1 MLPMD
6 AKKNADSYSYP
17 NGMLN
22 SGYIGGVLRKP
33 GDGMCYIQQTRSENH
48 MLPIEFDPKKT
59 PLPRNLQEGDLVFA
73 ICHAFGDKEG
83 DQRVVRLR
91 SISFEQPNTMHM
103 DKRYAEDL
111 LRKWGTLVHEAAKDS
126 GVPSSIK
133 RLEDQFGRPDDTQKR
148 LDAIDWRVMGLN
160 RNATN
165 NVRVAGFIQAK
176 SLERNRV
183 GPEGKPLNDRLV
195 VLLRQ
200 TKDADKCLSIRWY
213 GKNLQP
219 LADKLQ
225 RGFAVSVSAEFRLDV
240 KAIGAPDPETNI
252 APVSIIPFL
261 QAKDFPAP
269 VPPGSEFIKVI
280 PAWAVELFEREARP
294 VREAAATATSAETPA
309 GGDVDRTALFASAFN
324 QPEQ

>member
-6 AKKNADSYSYP
+6 AKKNTDSYSYP

-33 GDGMCYIQQTRSENH
+33 GDGICYIQQTRNENH

-59 PLPRNLQEGDLVFA
+59 PLPRSIKEGDLIFA
-73 ICHAFGDKEG
+73 ICHAIGDKQG
-83 DQRVVRLR
+83 DQRIVRMR
-91 SISFEQPNTMHM
+91 SISFEEPNTMHL
-103 DKRYAEDL
+103 DKRFSDDL
-111 LRKWGTLVHEAAKDS
+111 LKKWGTLVHEAAKDS
-126 GVPSSIK
+126 GVPDSIRK
-133 RLEDQFGRPDDTQKR
+133 LEEQFGRPDEVQKR
-148 LDAIDWRVMGLN
+148 LESIDWRVMGLN

-200 TKDADKCLSIRWY
+200 SKDADKCLSIRWY
-213 GKNLQP
+213 SNNLQP
-219 LADKLQ
+219 LADKLR
-225 RGFAVSVSAEFRLDV
+225 RGLPIYVSGEFRLDV
-240 KAIGAPDPETNI
+240 KAIGAPDPETGI
-252 APVSIIPFL
+252 APVSVVPFL

-269 VPPGSEFIKVI
+269 VTPDSDYIKII
-280 PAWAVELFEREARP
+280 PTWATELFDNPGQSPSKREKPEVSQAD
-294 VREAAATATSAETPA
+294 RE
-309 GGDVDRTALFASAFN
+309 ALFASSLQNPGTPSA
-324 QPEQ
+324 